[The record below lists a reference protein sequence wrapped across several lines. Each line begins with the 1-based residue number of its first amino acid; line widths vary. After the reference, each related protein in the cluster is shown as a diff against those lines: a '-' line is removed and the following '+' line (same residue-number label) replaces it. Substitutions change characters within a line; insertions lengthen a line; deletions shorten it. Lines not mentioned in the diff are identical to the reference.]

1 MRTTRRWLN
10 QIALEDP
17 IQRRQA
23 YVLQFVILGII
34 VILLIATVLILLVR
48 DQMPP
53 LVHRL
58 VLLTNA
64 AAAALMFIPWFLLR
78 KGQYRTSVIALITL
92 IFLGIGTYLFIEGIS
107 QSYFLLL
114 FAIPIT
120 LSGLLLGRFALWLT
134 IGISTLLLSG
144 AAFTLTP
151 PIRPYNPVN
160 VLISFTL
167 LIILQGLLL
176 DRLVTGLWEAL
187 AEAIKQGHI
196 LAERE
201 QEKQRLLAAAERHIR
216 ERDQIEAVLHQTQK
230 LESLG
235 VMASGIAHDFN
246 NLLSAMLGQASVA
259 KLKLPPD
266 SPAIKHID
274 RSIAAAE
281 RAADLTRQ
289 LLIYS
294 GRGQVERKLVNLNQ
308 ILEENLHLFEVA
320 VPHTIQLQQHLVPDL
335 PPIMADPG
343 QMQQV
348 IMNLLMNGIQ
358 AIGDKPGCITIY
370 TKVHHLTAAN
380 TPFIWQYGSN
390 LPIPGPY
397 VVLEI
402 EDSGAGMSPETLNRI
417 FEPFFTTKETGHG
430 LGLATVLGIVR
441 THQGGAQVES
451 TPGIGTTFRLFFPA
465 ITQQP
470 EPAAAEP
477 PEVASLTKLTG
488 LILIIDDED
497 SIITTLKDIL
507 EMEGLIVLTAS
518 SAMAG
523 LQIYQERHT
532 EIDLVILDISMPGV
546 DGIEALRQLQA
557 IHPEIRVII
566 SSGLNRT
573 GKLLPLTL
581 DPTVTYLHKPYGAEK
596 ALSEVKRR
604 LSEYK

>member
-1 MRTTRRWLN
+1 MRITWRWLN
-10 QIALEDP
+10 QITLEDP

-34 VILLIATVLILLVR
+34 VILLIAAVLILLIGS
-48 DQMPP
+48 QMPP
-53 LVHRL
+53 LVQRL

-78 KGQYRTSVIALITL
+78 KGQYRTSVIVLITL
-92 IFLGIGTYLFIEGIS
+92 IFLGIATYLFIEGIS

-134 IGISTLLLSG
+134 IAISTLLLSA

-187 AEAIKQGHI
+187 AEAIKQGKI

-201 QEKQRLLAAAERHIR
+201 QEMQRLLAAAEQHIR

-294 GRGQVERKLVNLNQ
+294 GRGQVERKLINLNQ

-320 VPHTIQLQQHLVPDL
+320 VPHTIQLQQHLMPNL

-348 IMNLLMNGIQ
+348 IMNLLMNGVQ
-358 AIGDKPGCITIY
+358 AVGDKPGHITIY
-370 TKVHHLTAAN
+370 TRAHQFSDDNSFLT
-380 TPFIWQYGSN
+380 WQYGSN
-390 LPIPGPY
+390 PPEPGPY
-397 VVLEI
+397 AVLEI
-402 EDSGAGMSPETLNRI
+402 EDNGEGMSPETLDRI

-430 LGLATVLGIVR
+430 LGLATVLGIMR
-441 THQGGAQVES
+441 AHQGGAQVES
-451 TPGIGTTFRLFFPA
+451 KSGIGTIFRLFFPA
-465 ITQQP
+465 VSQSQ
-470 EPAAAEP
+470 EPMIVEHFETAP
-477 PEVASLTKLTG
+477 SSKLTG

-497 SIITTLKDIL
+497 SIIITLKDIL
-507 EMEGLIVLTAS
+507 ETEGFAILTAS
-518 SAMAG
+518 SAVEG
-523 LQIYQERHT
+523 IQIYNQRHA
-532 EIDLVILDISMPGV
+532 EIDLVILDISMPGM

-557 IHPEIRVII
+557 VNPGVRVII

-581 DPTVTYLHKPYGAEK
+581 DPTVTYLHKPYDAEK
-596 ALSEVKRR
+596 ALFEVKRR
-604 LSEYK
+604 LSE